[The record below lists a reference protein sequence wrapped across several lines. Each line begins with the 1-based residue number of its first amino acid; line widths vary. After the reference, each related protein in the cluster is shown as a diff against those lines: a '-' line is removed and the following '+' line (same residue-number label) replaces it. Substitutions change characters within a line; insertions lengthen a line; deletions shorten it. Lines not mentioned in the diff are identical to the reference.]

1 MKPIFAIT
9 FATVYGLA
17 IRYLFEFFGN
27 IMGIMSITFL
37 ILSPFIIGFLTVI
50 FLPKTKVRRKS
61 TAFFLPWLTSL
72 VILIITI
79 LLKIEGSICWIM
91 IYPIFAVLAGFGGLI
106 AFGIRKKKNDLDDI
120 ENYDEWTKPDTLQ
133 VSIVLLFPIFFGMLE
148 GERSLSKEEMI
159 ITKEIIIHAPPFK
172 IWKAISAINEI
183 SKVENHTS
191 LSGILGFPR
200 HLRTTLD
207 TLAVG
212 GKRIAYYEKGLY
224 FNETISKYE
233 KEKLLVLDI
242 KTDPLNIPP
251 TVMDEHIVIGGKHID
266 ILQDVY
272 KLEEMSDGSCRLSL
286 SSRFFINTPFNWY
299 AGIWAN
305 YLMSGILYEELNL
318 IKTRA
323 TKL

>member
-17 IRYLFEFFGN
+17 IRYLFGFFGD

-50 FLPKTKVRRKS
+50 FLPKTKARRKS
-61 TAFFLPWLTSL
+61 SAFFLPWLTSL

-79 LLKIEGSICWIM
+79 MLNIEGSICWIM

-106 AFGIRKKKNDLDDI
+106 AFGIRKKKYDIEDI

-133 VSIVLLFPIFFGMLE
+133 VSIVLLFPIIFGLLE

-159 ITKEIIIHAPPFK
+159 VTKEIIIHAPPSK
-172 IWKAISAINEI
+172 IWKAISSINEI
-183 SKVENHTS
+183 SKFESHTS

-272 KLEEMSDGSCRLSL
+272 KLEEMPDGSCRLSL

-305 YLMSGILYEELNL
+305 YLMSDILHEELYL